1 MLGITAKVRR
11 ESRLIWYLQKRFKKV
26 SAKVTNV
33 DRALQYFDI
42 AMPPVYQARWPSIR
56 LALLSKQRYVALLN
70 NFADCDHIIEDLY
83 DLGAMDIRHQYSHIV
98 ERMKTAE
105 EAKMKVAETNE
116 CTSQELDDQQD
127 TKPVRPSL
135 IELDDDELA
144 ARANKEPI
152 SRYPEEYQL
161 RAQMQDHEPGSVDVE
176 HSSRVIL
183 PSEVG
188 MEGANIL
195 HDHVPATKLKGLEN
209 WIEETDFFVN
219 TSLGDDEIGIK
230 REAQKEPV
238 NLPSPLKVFSFTK
251 GDITDF
257 PQPKMDNQMKVF
269 THYVMDGAS
278 LMPVL
283 ALDLQPGERVLDL
296 CAAPGGKTLVALQT
310 MLPGIVVSND
320 VSLGRVRRLNNV
332 LRQYIPSCLSQIQES
347 IVVTQRNG
355 CIPWEQEGFDKVL
368 VDAPCLTDRH
378 VLYESDNSI
387 FSPKRAKERLRLPD
401 LQSALLVSALQMV
414 RPGGT
419 VVYSTCTLA
428 PLQNDGVV
436 HMALSKIWQE
446 TTIDCCVVDLTHA
459 MRPLSFLYR
468 LGTNL
473 GLRYG
478 QIVLPSLFSNF
489 GPMYFA
495 KIKRLK

>member
-1 MLGITAKVRR
+1 
-11 ESRLIWYLQKRFKKV
+11 
-26 SAKVTNV
+26 
-33 DRALQYFDI
+33 
-42 AMPPVYQARWPSIR
+42 
-56 LALLSKQRYVALLN
+56 
-70 NFADCDHIIEDLY
+70 
-83 DLGAMDIRHQYSHIV
+83 MDIRHQYSHIT
-98 ERMKTAE
+98 ERMKIAEAKTKVAKAE
-105 EAKMKVAETNE
+105 E
-116 CTSQELDDQQD
+116 CTPQHQEDQQED
-127 TKPVRPSL
+127 ARPVRPSL

-161 RAQMQDHEPGSVDVE
+161 RAQAQDHGPGSVDVE

-188 MEGANIL
+188 VEGTNIL

-209 WIEETDFFVN
+209 WIEETDLFVN
-219 TSLGDDEIGIK
+219 TSLRDDEIGIK
-230 REAQKEPV
+230 REVQKEPIS
-238 NLPSPLKVFSFTK
+238 LPSPLKVFSFPK
-251 GDITDF
+251 GDITSF
-257 PQPKMDNQMKVF
+257 PQPKMDNKMKVF
-269 THYVMDGAS
+269 THYIMDGAS

-310 MLPGIVVSND
+310 MLPGMVVSND
-320 VSLGRVRRLNNV
+320 ASLGRVRRLNNV
-332 LRQYIPSCLSQIQES
+332 LRQYIPSCLSQIQGS
-347 IVVTQRNG
+347 IAVTQRNG
-355 CIPWEQEGFDKVL
+355 CIPWEQEAFDKVL

-378 VLYESDNSI
+378 VLHESDNSI
-387 FSPKRAKERLRLPD
+387 FSPKRSKERLRLPE

-419 VVYSTCTLA
+419 VVYSTCTLT

-436 HMALSKIWQE
+436 HLALSKIWQE

-478 QIVLPSLFSNF
+478 QIILPSLLSNF